1 MMRFILIGI
10 REATL
15 ATQQVGND
23 LGDMR
28 HWLESQNATASEHQL
43 RESFHQ
49 WLSPPD
55 PSINYNTARDAYHDG
70 TAVWFTQSHTF
81 QDWKTSGY
89 GSLFWIHGKRTYVF
103 CSVTLLLLI
112 SPL

>member
-1 MMRFILIGI
+1 MVIGI
-10 REATL
+10 RKTTL
-15 ATQQVGND
+15 VTQQVGNS
-23 LGDMR
+23 LGDLR

-70 TAVWFTQSHTF
+70 TAVWFTQGHTF
-81 QDWKTSGY
+81 QDWKTSSS
-89 GSLFWIHGKRTYVF
+89 GSLFWIHGKRTYVLW
-103 CSVTLLLLI
+103 SATLLLLI